1 MDPYLRPLYDA
12 LEDMM
17 PHDRVQ
23 KALETRTIEIAPLAY
38 MRGRTL
44 ADAFIILDEAQ
55 NATGAQMKMFLTR
68 LGVNSKVG
76 GDRRQDPDRPA
87 QAGRLGPD
95 PDRAGAARAST
106 GIAFCYLRRD
116 RRGAAPAGAGDHPG
130 LRGGSERLMRDGR
143 TERAWADAAGSSLL
157 NRFTFHAARWG
168 LILIPALA
176 TRLAYPPVTAG
187 GFVRT
192 WVGPVLYNL
201 VILSIFWLLLALYRR
216 ETYGRLREMVFF
228 AALFTLSIVLADLLD
243 GLFPSRAEPLPIPLA
258 AILVTLLYNGRI
270 AITCA
275 ITLAVLL
282 GTQGGQT
289 DAATLFFGMAGG
301 VAGAIS
307 MRVVRRRSQ
316 VLVSIAAIT
325 LAYAIAAFTFGLMAG
340 WTADDMIRSA
350 GIGAVVALVSTSVA
364 MALLPLAEWLTR
376 ITTDLRLLE
385 LADPSRPLLKRL
397 ATEAPG
403 TWAHSLQMANLCE
416 VACNAIQANGL
427 LARVGCYYHDVGK
440 LVGPL
445 YFAENQQGGRNPH
458 DDLPPVESARII
470 RQHVVYGL
478 ELADQARLPEAV
490 RRFIAEHHGTSRMEY
505 FFEQAQKPDGAEAGD
520 ESAFEY
526 PGPRPRT
533 AETAVAMLA
542 DSAEAAV
549 RVLDEPT
556 PERVR
561 EAVDYLIAQK
571 IAAGQ
576 LREAPLTLRDLD
588 RVGQEFARLLAG
600 MYHTRVEYPSGAG
613 GITADF
619 GRD

>member
-1 MDPYLRPLYDA
+1 
-12 LEDMM
+12 
-17 PHDRVQ
+17 
-23 KALETRTIEIAPLAY
+23 
-38 MRGRTL
+38 
-44 ADAFIILDEAQ
+44 
-55 NATGAQMKMFLTR
+55 
-68 LGVNSKVG
+68 
-76 GDRRQDPDRPA
+76 
-87 QAGRLGPD
+87 
-95 PDRAGAARAST
+95 
-106 GIAFCYLRRD
+106 
-116 RRGAAPAGAGDHPG
+116 
-130 LRGGSERLMRDGR
+130 MRDGR
-143 TERAWADAAGSSLL
+143 AERAWGDAAGSSLL

-176 TRLAYPPVTAG
+176 TRLAYPPTTNG
-187 GFVRT
+187 GIIRT

-201 VILSIFWLLLALYRR
+201 VILSIFWLLLAFYRR
-216 ETYGRLREMVFF
+216 ETYRRMREMVFF
-228 AALFTLSIVLADLLD
+228 TALFTLSIVLGDLLD
-243 GLFPSRAEPLPIPLA
+243 GLFPARAEPLPIPLA

-275 ITLAVLL
+275 ITLALLL
-282 GTQGGQT
+282 GTQSGQT
-289 DAATLFFGMAGG
+289 DAATLFFGIAGG

-325 LAYAIAAFTFGLMAG
+325 VAYAIAACAYGLMAG
-340 WTADDMIRSA
+340 WTADDMLRSA
-350 GIGAVVALVSTSVA
+350 GIGGIVALVSTSVA
-364 MALLPLAEWLTR
+364 MAVLPLAEWLTR

-416 VACNAIQANGL
+416 AACNAIQANGL

-458 DDLPPVESARII
+458 DDLKPEDSARII

-478 ELADQARLPEAV
+478 ELADQARLPEVV
-490 RRFIAEHHGTSRMEY
+490 RGFIAEHHGTSRMEY
-505 FFEQAQKPDGAEAGD
+505 FFEQAQKPDGAASGD

-561 EAVDYLIAQK
+561 EAVDFLVAQK

-588 RVGQEFARLLAG
+588 RVSQEFARLLTG